1 MKTGVI
7 VAKLKREEKK
17 LRSELARVVG
27 VLDALG
33 RLGKT
38 RGRSIGR
45 KLEKKYSHSPKARK
59 AIARSQ
65 RARWKKLKAKI
76 KQAEKT

>member
-17 LRSELARVVG
+17 LRGQLARVVG

-33 RLGKT
+33 RLGNA
-38 RGRSIGR
+38 RGRSFGR
-45 KLEKKYSHSPKARK
+45 KIKKTYSHSLKARK
-59 AIARSQ
+59 AIAKSQ
-65 RARWKKLKAKI
+65 RA
-76 KQAEKT
+76 